1 MEQVGTFPTFLHTAE
16 WVCTRVHSTFHLLK
30 VVSCLIWLS
39 ACPPIW
45 QFLPGFGYDFAP
57 SVLVPDYSEATRQ
70 RYCAELFAGRP
81 GCTLPLPSHRNRAEF
96 GTGFADSITADLNLF
111 YSRTVVRTIDALA
124 AAAKEVSGGNLLTIA
139 YYGYHY
145 ELAGSRLPGSGHLAL
160 QQLLES
166 PHLDAVASPYM
177 YQSSE

>member
-1 MEQVGTFPTFLHTAE
+1 M
-16 WVCTRVHSTFHLLK
+16 
-30 VVSCLIWLS
+30 
-39 ACPPIW
+39 W

-145 ELAGSRLPGSGHLAL
+145 ELAGSRLPGSGHVAL